1 LLAYL
6 ILNKPPAQIFMG
18 DCGSIFL
25 GFLIGFISIKT
36 FLIGRF
42 DLIISLLAYP
52 FLDCTLTIVKKVFNK
67 NYPWARLFDY
77 YFLIPIKNN
86 FTHKKVFYANCIYNL
101 IISIIV
107 YFQIIFQLKALCV
120 LSLIAALFLLYY
132 FNSFRTYKKDDNK
145 I

>member
-1 LLAYL
+1 MLAYL

-25 GFLIGFISIKT
+25 GFLIGFITIKIL
-36 FLIGRF
+36 LIGRF

-52 FLDCTLTIVKKVFNK
+52 FLDCTLTIIRKMFNK

-77 YFLIPIKNN
+77 YFLIPVKNN
-86 FTHKKVFYANCIYNL
+86 SSHKKVFYSNCIYNL

-107 YFQIIFQLKALCV
+107 YFQIEFEFKTLC
-120 LSLIAALFLLYY
+120 LLAIIAAFFLLYY
-132 FNSFRTYKKDDNK
+132 FNSFRKKQN
-145 I
+145 